1 MGKSFE
7 NLSALDILPQ
17 KISLEYTGNRR
28 SFAVLWSSWAFNEE
42 KCFCLWMSRFKKP
55 KKRKGIS
62 TSNE

>member
-28 SFAVLWSSWAFNEE
+28 SFAVL
-42 KCFCLWMSRFKKP
+42 
-55 KKRKGIS
+55 
-62 TSNE
+62 